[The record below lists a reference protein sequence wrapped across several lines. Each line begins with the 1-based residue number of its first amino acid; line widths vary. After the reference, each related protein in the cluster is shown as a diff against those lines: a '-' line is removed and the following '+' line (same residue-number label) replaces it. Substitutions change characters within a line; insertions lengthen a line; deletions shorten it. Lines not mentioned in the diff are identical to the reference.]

1 VRLEDEA
8 DWYCLNTECPAQFRR
23 LVEHFVQ
30 RNAMD
35 IEGLGEQV
43 AHQLVDEGCI
53 ETLADLYA
61 LTVDDLVELEGFAEK
76 SAGNLVD
83 AIADSE
89 DRPLSRLL
97 YGLGIH
103 HVGRTVAE
111 TVVEHFA
118 DMDAIASASADDFVE
133 IDGIGPVI
141 AESLADWFEV
151 DENRA
156 LVEALREAGV
166 NMERKPEEAP
176 PEEQDAA
183 ALPLAG
189 QTIVLTGSL
198 PERTRREA
206 TEEIEQRG
214 GTVTSSVSGN
224 TDAVVAGDNPGSK
237 VDDAEERGVRIVRI
251 GDASDFEQFLNGS
264 DGQSE

>member
-1 VRLEDEA
+1 
-8 DWYCLNTECPAQFRR
+8 
-23 LVEHFVQ
+23 
-30 RNAMD
+30 
-35 IEGLGEQV
+35 
-43 AHQLVDEGCI
+43 
-53 ETLADLYA
+53 
-61 LTVDDLVELEGFAEK
+61 
-76 SAGNLVD
+76 
-83 AIADSE
+83 
-89 DRPLSRLL
+89 
-97 YGLGIH
+97 
-103 HVGRTVAE
+103 
-111 TVVEHFA
+111 
-118 DMDAIASASADDFVE
+118 
-133 IDGIGPVI
+133 
-141 AESLADWFEV
+141 
-151 DENRA
+151 
-156 LVEALREAGV
+156 
-166 NMERKPEEAP
+166 MERKPEEAP

-183 ALPLAG
+183 ALPLSG